1 MEPIRRVTAPTL
13 EVLDALLTAD
23 EPTWGL
29 LVIKATGRQ
38 AGTVYPILERLEQ
51 LGWIRS
57 SWDDDA
63 ERSGPRRRLYE
74 FTGDGAVA
82 ARRRRSRSPCVL
94 PVPRADRT
102 GRPGGRQRT
111 GLAPSLRRTVRDR
124 DEPDRYPYP

>member
-13 EVLDALLTAD
+13 DVLDALLAAD
-23 EPTWGL
+23 GPTWGL

-51 LGWIRS
+51 LDWIRS

-82 ARRRRSRSPCVL
+82 ARELVDA
-94 PVPRADRT
+94 RADAARAAARST
-102 GRPGGRQRT
+102 GAARPTNRPV
-111 GLAPSLRRTVRDR
+111 AS
-124 DEPDRYPYP
+124 

>member
-1 MEPIRRVTAPTL
+1 MDPIRRVTAPTL
-13 EVLDALLTAD
+13 DVLDALLTAD
-23 EPTWGL
+23 GPTWGL

-74 FTGDGAVA
+74 FTADGVVA
-82 ARRRRSRSPCVL
+82 ARGLVDARTATARAAVRPAGAVRPSNR
-94 PVPRADRT
+94 PVA
-102 GRPGGRQRT
+102 
-111 GLAPSLRRTVRDR
+111 S
-124 DEPDRYPYP
+124 